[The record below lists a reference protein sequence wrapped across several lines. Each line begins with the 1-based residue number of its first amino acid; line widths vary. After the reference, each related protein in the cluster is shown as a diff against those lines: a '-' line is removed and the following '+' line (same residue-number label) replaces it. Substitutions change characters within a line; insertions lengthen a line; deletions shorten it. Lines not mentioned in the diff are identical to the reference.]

1 MPAQADVNRFVI
13 DYLRHGPAEM
23 ETLYLAAFKWGR
35 APRGMVNGALMHFQV
50 RRLVRPDDDVKFVA
64 IPKNL
69 AAIWWARKGQPQPW
83 GLQNSRGNAA

>member
-50 RRLVRPDDDVKFVA
+50 RRF
-64 IPKNL
+64 
-69 AAIWWARKGQPQPW
+69 G
-83 GLQNSRGNAA
+83 